1 MSYFLAT
8 MLINLLHLR
17 VNITV
22 FLAVKCLLSMC
33 GKISSYRRYIL
44 FLVRNVSM
52 DRDQYT
58 MTRPV

>member
-1 MSYFLAT
+1 

-22 FLAVKCLLSMC
+22 FLAVECLLSMC

-58 MTRPV
+58 LTRTV